1 MVLEN
6 LYPTDLTDGSGR
18 EYTKKIPEIPVTEP
32 EFTDAYWLGW
42 LAWENL
48 PSTFIQSQFERDAET
63 NQITITPV
71 TVPENIDI
79 GYSMP
84 VNSSSAPAQINPSFL
99 KYDETQSKWV
109 PWTNHPGNASELR
122 LPNKYD
128 INTSLAQNIF
138 LQFAAQISTTEDGNS
153 LAEYIFSIGLEL
165 DSFRDF
171 NNATFIVNSN
181 TINQEVGSLPN
192 DLEFGIT
199 INELDGELHS
209 ITAGNYF
216 VKIAMCSYGWVLFN
230 RDIKPDGS
238 GSVYSYPAPT
248 IRTHT
253 SAIVGDEQK
262 DQTWVIAA
270 SRSTYLQAYNWL
282 DGGGYRVALATG
294 EPSFSGY
301 SAPWDTSSYFMMGGY
316 EGSYNGED
324 VRTALSGNMN
334 LYKPE
339 GANFFFQGVG
349 RNDLAVIRRIY
360 SYEDAY
366 KHLALM
372 PRMLDRTYEDV
383 PTNNTYDNGTAANR
397 YNKWYALVT
406 PNNEFTGKFVSGQET
421 DKLREWQLIGESISP
436 ETADYETDDKPEYIP
451 EEGDTT
457 DDDEGTI
464 SLNTPG
470 ALGATNAFVTRYVLN
485 TQQIN
490 RIGRNLW
497 STLGDGN
504 ELTWKNFFLTISGS
518 DQIDYSLTLSEI
530 ISYFISLK
538 YFPFDLSSISSST
551 GEVGIRVGTGATLIE
566 AGSTTKTINDG
577 IIRLDGGRCTI
588 PNKWRNYLD
597 LEPYATASIYIPYCG
612 TTEIPMSV
620 ISGEQLGITYLVDM
634 TTGAMTAVVM
644 KYSGSGTHFP
654 IAVMNGSCGFDILV
668 TGTNGNS
675 QMTNAI
681 TNLASKATQWT
692 GQVLQSGITG
702 IMGGAGSGTG
712 SGSSAGAG
720 AAAGMISTALN
731 IGQDMLQNN
740 IQMPKLYA
748 TAPMTSGSSS
758 SLSSLILPQTAYV
771 QIRRHNPYASGS
783 NYKSDMGILGYRS
796 AYTGTIASANGMG
809 FVKCQNPNLT
819 LVSQAGAT
827 EKEINAIKS
836 LLSDGIFT

>member
-6 LYPTDLTDGSGR
+6 LYPTDLTDSSGR

-48 PSTFIQSQFERDAET
+48 PPTFIQSQFERDSET

-109 PWTNHPGNASELR
+109 PWTAHPGNASELR

-128 INTSLAQNIF
+128 INTSLVHDVF

-153 LAEYIFSIGLEL
+153 LGEYLFSIGLDL
-165 DSFRDF
+165 DSFREF
-171 NNATFIVNSN
+171 NNGTFIVNKN
-181 TINQEVGSLPN
+181 TVNQDVGSLPN

-216 VKIAMCSYGWVLFN
+216 VKIAMCSYGWVSFE

-238 GSVYSYPAPT
+238 VSMYSYPAPI

-262 DQTWVIAA
+262 DQTWIIAA

-282 DGGGYRVALATG
+282 DGGGYRVALSTG

-301 SAPWDTSSYFMMGGY
+301 SAPWDTSSYFMVGGY

-324 VRTALSGNMN
+324 VRAALYNNTN
-334 LYKPE
+334 LYKPV

-372 PRMLDRTYEDV
+372 PRMLDRRYEDI
-383 PTNNTYDNGTAANR
+383 TNNNTYDNGTVANR

-497 STLGDGN
+497 STLGDGK

-518 DQIDYSLTLSEI
+518 DQIDYSLTLSEV

-551 GEVGIRVGTGATLIE
+551 GEEGIRVGTGATLIT
-566 AGSTTKTINDG
+566 AGSTTRTINDG

-644 KYSGSGTHFP
+644 KYSGSGVHFP

-702 IMGGAGSGTG
+702 IMGGAGSG

-720 AAAGMISTALN
+720 AAAGMISTALS

-771 QIRRHNPYASGS
+771 QIRRHNPYARGS
-783 NYKSDMGILGYRS
+783 DYKSDMGILGYRS
-796 AYTGTIASANGMG
+796 AYTGMIISANGMG
-809 FVKCQNPNLT
+809 FVKCQNPDLT

-827 EKEINAIKS
+827 EKEISMIKS